1 MRRRSWVKT
10 SFASLATSLLVTS
23 LLVTDLAHAAP
34 LDAIHAGR
42 IDAAV
47 QAAIAASG
55 APSASVAVVSDGEIV
70 YARAFGQ
77 ADLATG
83 LAATPA
89 TRYQIASVSKEF
101 TAAAALLLQQ
111 DGKLSLDDHVSKWF
125 PDLTSADKI
134 TVRQLLSHTSG
145 YSDFWPQDYVM
156 LPMTQPTTP
165 QAVMDHYAKAPLDY
179 QPGEDWQYSNTGY
192 IVAGLIVEKAS
203 GQPLFD
209 FIRDRILK
217 PVGIDDAVDISQVD
231 LVAPDALGYERRALA
246 ANRLTPEAGKGW
258 LFGSAFLGMTAQ
270 DVARWDISLLRRSLL
285 TPESYTT
292 ELTTIKLNSGR
303 DSGYAMGFF
312 VSRDNGHT
320 LVEHDGEGAGYI
332 SENRIYPDNKLA
344 IVVLTNSMSGQA
356 AFDAADRIGFI
367 LMPSQG
373 IDARLQSIF
382 EGLQAGQ
389 LDRHDFTDNFNAY
402 LTDQTIADFKTS
414 LGPLG
419 APATFKLSA
428 SRQRGGMEHRTYR
441 LRVGDQDLSLSVYL
455 TPDGRIEQF
464 LVTPR

>member
-1 MRRRSWVKT
+1 MSTK
-10 SFASLATSLLVTS
+10 FILASAAFVLSLTG
-23 LLVTDLAHAAP
+23 AANASP
-34 LDAIHAGR
+34 LDAAQSGR
-42 IDAAV
+42 IDAAI
-47 QAAIAASG
+47 QTAIAASG
-55 APSASVAVVSDGEIV
+55 APSASVAVVKDGEIV
-70 YARAFGQ
+70 YAKAFGE
-77 ADLATG
+77 ADLATS

-101 TAAAALLLQQ
+101 VAAAALLLQE

-156 LPMTQPTTP
+156 LPMTQATTP
-165 QAVMDHYAKAPLDY
+165 EAVMDHYAKAPLDY
-179 QPGEDWQYSNTGY
+179 QPGDDWQYSNTGY
-192 IVAGLIVEKAS
+192 IVAGLIIEKAS
-203 GQPLFD
+203 GQSLFD
-209 FIRDRILK
+209 FVRDRILK
-217 PVGIDDAVDISQVD
+217 PVGINDAVDISQTD

-270 DVARWDISLLRRSLL
+270 DVAKWDISLIRQSLL
-285 TPESYTT
+285 KPGSYKT
-292 ELTTIKLNSGR
+292 ELATIKLNSGR
-303 DSGYAMGFF
+303 DSGYAMGLF
-312 VSRDNGHT
+312 VSQDNGHT

-332 SENRIYPDNKLA
+332 SENRIYPDDKLA

-373 IDARLQSIF
+373 VDARLQAIF

-389 LDRHDFTDNFNAY
+389 VARGDFTDNFNAY
-402 LTDQTIADFKTS
+402 LTPQTIADFKSS
-414 LGPLG
+414 LGLLG
-419 APATFKLSA
+419 APATFKLSGD
-428 SRQRGGMEHRTYR
+428 SQRGGMEHRSYR
-441 LRVGDQDLSLSVYL
+441 LRAGDQNLALSVYL
-455 TPDGRIEQF
+455 TPDGKIEQF